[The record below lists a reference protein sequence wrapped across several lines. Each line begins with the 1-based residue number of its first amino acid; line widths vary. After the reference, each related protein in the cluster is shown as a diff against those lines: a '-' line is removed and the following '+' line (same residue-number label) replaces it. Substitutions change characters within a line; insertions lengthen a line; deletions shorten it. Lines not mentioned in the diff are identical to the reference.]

1 MRVPK
6 SVGVCHTVQ
15 YPPTQH
21 SSEES
26 LTMLWRRRAFLS
38 CISRSAFG
46 LKSLPSDSI
55 SPSSSSPSVVYFF
68 GGTVRSLILSLVLL
82 GVTKVLSSSRY
93 ASMSD
98 SSVSLASSKIE
109 NERRLRDLVAAAV
122 ERTLVVSGVGRPL
135 SALSLLTGVAKIGA
149 PGAVRLTPLVAVADR
164 RAPNGPIF
172 AILRMMNKR
181 SLIAR
186 AVGLVG
192 PSPAS
197 RQKDCVWRRILART
211 HTTLRRLSH
220 SRP

>member
-6 SVGVCHTVQ
+6 SVGVSHTVQ

-46 LKSLPSDSI
+46 LKSLSSDSI

-68 GGTVRSLILSLVLL
+68 GGTARSLILSLVLL
-82 GVTKVLSSSRY
+82 GVTKKVLSSSGY

-109 NERRLRDLVAAAV
+109 NERRLRDLVSAAV

-197 RQKDCVWRRILART
+197 RQKDCV
-211 HTTLRRLSH
+211 
-220 SRP
+220 